1 MLEPTAREL
10 ARRGTPFVG
19 ALYAGLMLTP
29 RGLRVLEFNCRLG
42 DPEAQAI
49 LLKLRSDPLPLFL
62 AAAQGR
68 LASQKPVWDSRTCVA
83 VVAAVEQQ
91 LAPRQHAAEI
101 GGATK
106 GAVDGRQRRRRRG
119 VFEERSE
126 QPEAHLAVGTTP
138 QESAEALPLFA
149 VMPELASPA

>member
-1 MLEPTAREL
+1 MTTNFRSGTLEIEGDWLVPDQLTL
-10 ARRGTPFVG
+10 RGAGKDQIEQRVVVG
-19 ALYAGLMLTP
+19 VQRCG
-29 RGLRVLEFNCRLG
+29 G
-42 DPEAQAI
+42 DPYVTQAKAI
-49 LLKLRSDPLPLFL
+49 KR
-62 AAAQGR
+62 
-68 LASQKPVWDSRTCVA
+68 VA

-149 VMPELASPA
+149 VMPELAVVNEGE